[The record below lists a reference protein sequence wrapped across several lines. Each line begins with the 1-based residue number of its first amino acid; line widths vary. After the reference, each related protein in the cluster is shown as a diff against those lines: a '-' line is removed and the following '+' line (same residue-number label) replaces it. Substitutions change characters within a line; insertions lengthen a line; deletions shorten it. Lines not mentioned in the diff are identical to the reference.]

1 MRWSIQ
7 HVARPRRLFPIATL
21 ALTSLA
27 PWASAAAPSPTV
39 HLEVDP
45 PTVKLVG
52 PRAEQQ
58 LLVTACAPDGRRWD
72 VTREV
77 GYRTR
82 GAVVVDGQGRLR
94 PRGSGVG
101 VIELR
106 YPARGPMAARR
117 ELRVTTAAAAHAPPV
132 SFVNEVIPALTH
144 TGCNQGACHGAHAG
158 KGGLR
163 LSLLGFDPDADFI
176 ALTREGGSR
185 RLVRADP
192 EQSLL
197 LRKPTAAMPHGG
209 GLRLPPGSQE
219 LQLLR
224 QWLREGARGPLPGER
239 RVARL
244 AVAPTERVIAPG
256 ERQQLR
262 VTVTYSD
269 GSAEDV
275 TGRAHF
281 STNNDAVVAVD
292 GSGLLRGVTA
302 GAAAVVARYHSQVA
316 VARVAVPFATAGKT
330 APYPAPRT
338 LIDLPIQAEWRR
350 MGLRPSPTCTDAEFI
365 RRVSLDAMGTL
376 PEPERVTRFVAD
388 PDPRKR
394 ERLVD
399 EVLARPEWAE
409 FWTLYF
415 GDILRNNQTLVGEKG
430 MWSYWRWMRDSL
442 ATGKPYFQMVRELVA
457 TRGSTAQNGAANYYN
472 VAKTP
477 EDLAETTSQVFLGI
491 RLQCAKCHNHPF
503 EKWTQNDYYQL
514 ASFFGGVKVKPEPA
528 GVGSLILMT
537 AEGKV
542 QHPRTGAV
550 MTPRVL
556 GGHQQEIAPGER
568 TAVLA
573 AWLGDPQNPHV
584 ARNIVNR
591 IWARLMG
598 RGLIEPVDDIRTS
611 NPPTHPALLD
621 ALTREFVVGNGD
633 LKRLMRT
640 ILTSTAY
647 GLAARATRENARD
660 EQFYT
665 HYLVRRL
672 TAEQLMDAIGAV
684 TGRPEKFAGFPA
696 GYRTIALPDPAVA
709 RAPLLAAFGRPER
722 VTACECERSAGANL
736 SQTLYLIN
744 SDFVQRK
751 IADPEGVV
759 AQRLASGKSDN
770 AILDEL
776 YLRAFARLPR
786 AAERAAASRARA
798 TAGSRK
804 ECLEDVLWTLLNSQ
818 EFLLQ
823 H

>member
-1 MRWSIQ
+1 MK
-7 HVARPRRLFPIATL
+7 HTTALALALVGLAGTAGARPAAVRLEIDPPAVTL
-21 ALTSLA
+21 A
-27 PWASAAAPSPTV
+27 
-39 HLEVDP
+39 
-45 PTVKLVG
+45 G

-77 GYRTR
+77 GYRGR
-82 GAVVVDGQGRLR
+82 GAVNIDRQGRIR
-94 PRGSGVG
+94 PQGNGEG

-106 YPARGPMAARR
+106 YPAQGTITARR
-117 ELRVTTAAAAHAPPV
+117 EVRVTTRGTAPAPPV

-144 TGCNQGACHGAHAG
+144 AGCNQGACHGSHAG
-158 KGGLR
+158 KGGFR

-185 RLVRADP
+185 RIVRAEP

-197 LRKPTAAMPHGG
+197 IRKPTAAMPHGG
-209 GLRLPPGSQE
+209 GLRLPPGSPE
-219 LQLLR
+219 LRILR

-239 RVARL
+239 RVVRL
-244 AVAPTERVIAPG
+244 AVSPRERVMARG
-256 ERQQLR
+256 ERQQVR

-269 GSAEDV
+269 GGREDV
-275 TGRAHF
+275 TGRTRF
-281 STNNDAVVAVD
+281 TTNNDAVVAVD
-292 GSGLLRGVTA
+292 GDGLLRGVA
-302 GAAAVVARYHSQVA
+302 SGAAAVVARYHGQVA
-316 VARVAVPFATAGKT
+316 VARVAVPFAARTADAGF
-330 APYPAPRT
+330 PPPGNMV
-338 LIDLPIQAEWRR
+338 DPPIQAEWRR
-350 MGLRPSPTCTDAEFI
+350 MALRPSPTCTDAEFI

-388 PDPRKR
+388 RDRRKR

-415 GDILRNNQTLVGEKG
+415 GDILRNNEKLVGEKG

-442 ATGKPYFQMVRELVA
+442 ASGKPYFQMVRELVE
-457 TRGSTAQNGAANYYN
+457 TRGSTSQNGAANFYN

-503 EKWTQNDYYQL
+503 EKWTQTDYYQL
-514 ASFFGGVKVKPEPA
+514 ASFFGGVKVKPQPSGTGA
-528 GVGSLILMT
+528 LILMT
-537 AEGKV
+537 AEGVVK
-542 QHPRTGAV
+542 HPRTGAV
-550 MTPRVL
+550 MAPRVL
-556 GGHQQEIAPGER
+556 GGPEQQIAPADR
-568 TAVLA
+568 TDVLA
-573 AWLGDPQNPHV
+573 AWLADPHNPHV

-611 NPPTHPALLD
+611 NPPTHPALLE
-621 ALTREFVVGNGD
+621 ALTRDFVAGGGD

-640 ILTSTAY
+640 ILTSAAY
-647 GLAARATRENARD
+647 GLSAQATRENARD
-660 EQFYT
+660 DQFYT

-684 TGRPEKFAGFPA
+684 TGRPEKFPGFPA
-696 GYRTIALPDPAVA
+696 GYRTIALPDPALA
-709 RAPLLAAFGRPER
+709 KAPLLAAFGRPER

-751 IADPEGVV
+751 IADPDGVV
-759 AQRLASGKSDN
+759 ARLLAAGDSDN
-770 AILDEL
+770 AILDAL

-786 AAERAAASRARA
+786 AEERAAASRARSRAA
-798 TAGSRK
+798 TRK
-804 ECLEDVLWTLLNSQ
+804 EALEDLLWTLLNSQ